1 MPPDGNSNAECRPA
15 DIKLYT
21 WSGPAFESGEC
32 WHQGYRFIN
41 GATWG
46 RMDIPGSPYCVCE
59 QGNIRIFYS
68 QLTPRKP
75 VSADPL
81 TLLLTTHGSSPTSKD
96 LAKWPI
102 PNVPIIRQRT
112 MICSVNQLDVRIR
125 SRDGCVGCKCSKGG
139 HWLCRKPPPLKR
151 NRTTNIRQRT
161 IQQQQQQQLQI
172 SKNHR
177 YSYTDSSNSVNVP
190 NRIAKLR
197 VRPQC
202 PIGTTPKFCIL
213 IERLSTSN
221 TSERS
226 SRYIEIPRE
235 TSWVDRNTCTRCA
248 CQSNGRLTCEFL
260 HATCNRPCLLQ
271 KTRPILVMYYFP
283 SGSKWVTP
291 PNDKCRSCACVNG
304 QRTCINCDQILK
316 IDIKTNTVLN
326 NNNQQKQWAI
336 GEYSLLPSIQTPI
349 KTKPCLL
356 QINMSSHR
364 LILPGQQTWFESRC
378 YFCSKTD
385 GRLISC

>member
-1 MPPDGNSNAECRPA
+1 MSPDDNSHIECRPA

-21 WSGPAFESGEC
+21 WSGPDFASGEC
-32 WHQGYRFIN
+32 WYQGYRFKN

-46 RMDIPGSPYCVCE
+46 RIDIPGAPYCVCE

-68 QLTPRKP
+68 QLIPKKP
-75 VSADPL
+75 VSADSL
-81 TLLLTTHGSSPTSKD
+81 TLLHTNHGSSPTAND

-112 MICSVNQLDVRIR
+112 KICSTNQPGVRVR
-125 SRDGCVGCKCSKGG
+125 SRDGCIGCRCSKGG
-139 HWLCRKPPPLKR
+139 HWLCRKPPLLKR
-151 NRTTNIRQRT
+151 NRTTNIRQR
-161 IQQQQQQQLQI
+161 ISQQQFQT

-177 YSYTDSSNSVNVP
+177 YPYIDSSNAVNVP
-190 NRIAKLR
+190 RRLTNLR
-197 VRPQC
+197 VRSQC

-213 IERLSTSN
+213 IERLSSSN
-221 TSERS
+221 TSEKS

-235 TSWVDRNTCTRCA
+235 TSWIDRNTCTRCS
-248 CQSNGRLTCEFL
+248 CKTDGRLTCEFL

-271 KTRPILVMYYFP
+271 KTRPVLVMYYFP
-283 SGSKWVTP
+283 SGSKWFTP
-291 PNDKCRSCACVNG
+291 PNDKCRSCTCING

-316 IDIKTNTVLN
+316 ININMNRVLK
-326 NNNQQKQWAI
+326 NNNQKQSAI
-336 GEYSLLPSIQTPI
+336 GEYSLLPSGPTSI

-356 QINMSSHR
+356 QINISSHR
-364 LILPGQQTWFESRC
+364 LVLPGQQTWFENRC